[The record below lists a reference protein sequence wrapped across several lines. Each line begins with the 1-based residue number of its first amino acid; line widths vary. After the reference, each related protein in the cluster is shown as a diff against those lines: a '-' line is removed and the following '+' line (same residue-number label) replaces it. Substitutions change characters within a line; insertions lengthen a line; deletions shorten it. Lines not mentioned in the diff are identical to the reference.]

1 MIRLNVGGVIYT
13 SSRVTL
19 CKYPDS
25 MLGAMF
31 GGTFDSTYDNTG
43 CVFID
48 RDGEMFR
55 HVLNFLRSSRLM
67 LPQKFNDFDFLESE
81 ADFYQIQPLLEALH
95 ERRQERNEIVRLNV
109 GGKIFTTSWSTLYRY
124 LESMLGQLFGGK
136 SKVTNDDSGSVFI
149 ERDGKMF
156 RHVLNFLRSGKLL
169 LPQKFENYDLLKSE
183 ANFYQI

>member
-1 MIRLNVGGVIYT
+1 
-13 SSRVTL
+13 
-19 CKYPDS
+19 

-31 GGTFDSTYDNTG
+31 GGTFDLTYDNTG

-81 ADFYQIQPLLEALH
+81 ADFYQILEALH
-95 ERRQERNEIVRLNV
+95 ERRQERNEIVCLNV
-109 GGKIFTTSWSTLYRY
+109 GGNIFTTSRSKLCRY
-124 LESMLGQLFGGK
+124 PESMLGQLFGGK
-136 SKVTNDDSGSVFI
+136 SKVTYDDTGSVFI

-156 RHVLNFLRSGKLL
+156 MHVLNFLSSGKLL

-183 ANFYQI
+183 ASFIKSNR